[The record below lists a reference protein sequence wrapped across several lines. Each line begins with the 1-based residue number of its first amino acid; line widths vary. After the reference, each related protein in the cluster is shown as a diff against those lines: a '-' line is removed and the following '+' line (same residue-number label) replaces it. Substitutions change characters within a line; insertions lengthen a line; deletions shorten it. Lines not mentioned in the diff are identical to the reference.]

1 MKKTS
6 ARKSSAA
13 RKSVAA
19 HKKTATRKKAAAPK
33 KTTTRKKAAAPKKT
47 VARRKAATRKPKGK
61 ESLDAL
67 KKRAGRIAALLRKK
81 YPGAGTAL
89 SAENPFE
96 LLVATVL
103 SAQCTDT
110 RVNMVTRT
118 LFKKYRSPDDFAGAR
133 RSTLEKEIRP
143 TGFFRAKARSIM
155 ELSQDIVDK
164 FGGKVPDNMD
174 DLVTLRGV
182 GRKTANV
189 VLAGYFNK
197 PAIAVDTHV
206 RRVSGRLGL
215 TANTDPVK
223 IEFDLMDILPER
235 EWQPFSFIVILH
247 GREVCKSRRPR
258 CELCILKKYC
268 PSSELADR

>member
-1 MKKTS
+1 MKKS
-6 ARKSSAA
+6 PVR
-13 RKSVAA
+13 
-19 HKKTATRKKAAAPK
+19 
-33 KTTTRKKAAAPKKT
+33 
-47 VARRKAATRKPKGK
+47 K
-61 ESLDAL
+61 ESREAL
-67 KKRAGRIAALLRKK
+67 KKRAKRIASLLRKK
-81 YPGAGTAL
+81 YPEAGTAL

-103 SAQCTDT
+103 SAQCTDK
-110 RVNMVTRT
+110 RVNMVTET
-118 LFKKYRSPDDFAGAR
+118 LFKKYRSPGDFAGAK

-143 TGFFRAKARSIM
+143 TGFFRAKSRSIT
-155 ELSQDIVDK
+155 ELSQDIVEK

-189 VLAGYFNK
+189 VLAGSFNK

-206 RRVSGRLGL
+206 KRVSGRLGL
-215 TANTDPVK
+215 TGNTDPVK

-247 GREVCKSRRPR
+247 GREVCKSRKPR
-258 CELCILKKYC
+258 CEICILEKYC
-268 PSSELADR
+268 PSSTLAGR

>member
-1 MKKTS
+1 MKRAAPGK
-6 ARKSSAA
+6 RRVGKGSAA
-13 RKSVAA
+13 VR
-19 HKKTATRKKAAAPK
+19 
-33 KTTTRKKAAAPKKT
+33 
-47 VARRKAATRKPKGK
+47 KGK
-61 ESLDAL
+61 ESREEI
-67 KKRAGRIAALLRKK
+67 KRRAVRIVALLRKK

-110 RVNMVTRT
+110 RVNMVTET
-118 LFKKYRSPDDFAGAR
+118 LFKKYRSPDDFARAN
-133 RSTLEKEIRP
+133 RSTLEKEIKP
-143 TGFFRAKARSIM
+143 TGFFRAKAKSIIG
-155 ELSQDIVDK
+155 LSKDIVGK
-164 FGGKVPDNMD
+164 FGGVVPDKLE

-206 RRVSGRLGL
+206 KRVSGRLGL
-215 TANTDPVK
+215 TSHTDPVK

-247 GREVCKSRRPR
+247 GREVCRSRKPR
-258 CELCILKKYC
+258 CEICVLEKYC
-268 PSSELADR
+268 PSSTLAKR

>member
-1 MKKTS
+1 MKRAAPGK
-6 ARKSSAA
+6 RRLGKGSAA
-13 RKSVAA
+13 VR
-19 HKKTATRKKAAAPK
+19 
-33 KTTTRKKAAAPKKT
+33 
-47 VARRKAATRKPKGK
+47 KGK
-61 ESLDAL
+61 ESREEI
-67 KKRAGRIAALLRKK
+67 KRRAARIVALLRKK

-110 RVNMVTRT
+110 RVNMVTET
-118 LFKKYRSPDDFAGAR
+118 LFKKYRSPDDFARAN
-133 RSTLEKEIRP
+133 RSKLEKEIKP
-143 TGFFRAKARSIM
+143 TGFFRAKAKSVIG
-155 ELSQDIVDK
+155 LSKDIVGK
-164 FGGKVPDNMD
+164 FGGVVPDNLE

-206 RRVSGRLGL
+206 KRVSGRLGL
-215 TANTDPVK
+215 TSHTDPVK

-247 GREVCKSRRPR
+247 GREVCRSRKPR
-258 CELCILKKYC
+258 CEICVLEKYC
-268 PSSELADR
+268 PSSSLAKR

>member
-1 MKKTS
+1 MKKS
-6 ARKSSAA
+6 PAGRSPA
-13 RKSVAA
+13 
-19 HKKTATRKKAAAPK
+19 
-33 KTTTRKKAAAPKKT
+33 
-47 VARRKAATRKPKGK
+47 ARRKGAAAAGKAGVARKRTAPARPKGR
-61 ESLDAL
+61 ESRQDLR
-67 KKRAGRIAALLRKK
+67 KRAGRIAALLRKK

-89 SAENPFE
+89 RAESPFH

-103 SAQCTDT
+103 SAQCTDK
-110 RVNMVTRT
+110 RVNMVTES
-118 LFKKYRSPDDFAGAR
+118 LFRKYRTPEDFAGAR
-133 RSTLEKEIRP
+133 RSALEKEIRP

-155 ELSQDIVDK
+155 ELSQDIVEK
-164 FGGKVPDNMD
+164 FGGEVPGNMD

-206 RRVSGRLGL
+206 KRVSGRLGL

-247 GREVCKSRRPR
+247 GREVCKARKPR
-258 CELCILKKYC
+258 CEVCVLEKYC
-268 PSSELADR
+268 PSSMLAGR